1 MHPDHRQAQGK
12 QTKAEAEG
20 DDGGGLV
27 VEPSVDLVE
36 QRGAGVGFGL
46 LAVIGPFAFA
56 LGPRIVI
63 RADSRPCR
71 FGPAALVD
79 PPAALDVGGG
89 GHVGCPVSDDSSAL
103 MSATDGKDKSMKTTH

>member
-1 MHPDHRQAQGK
+1 MILPPPRYTHTDTPFPFPPLFRS
-12 QTKAEAEG
+12 
-20 DDGGGLV
+20 LV
-27 VEPSVDLVE
+27 W

-56 LGPRIVI
+56 LGTRIVI

-79 PPAALDVGGG
+79 RPAAIDVGGG
-89 GHVGCPVSDDSSAL
+89 GHVGCPVRDASSAL
-103 MSATDGKDKSMKTTH
+103 MSAMRLALAARLPAAIAARSSR